1 MTTANIIDMTTLDCP
16 YGCGEK
22 LAISFAYKGWE
33 DTATCSNVTGWN
45 GDECEGFG
53 VFYKDGDAVQDTV
66 WERVRQETK
75 WLKHWQAE
83 VQDTQDRIRQ
93 LEKKIRRINKLGTRI
108 SRQHG

>member
-22 LAISFAYKGWE
+22 LVASEDWKDAAICPY
-33 DTATCSNVTGWN
+33 VTGRN
-45 GDECEGFG
+45 GDACEGEG
-53 VFYKDGDAVQDTV
+53 VLYKDGDEVQDTV
-66 WERVRQETK
+66 WERLRQETK
-75 WLKHWQAE
+75 WLRHWQAE

-93 LEKKIRRINKLGTRI
+93 LEKKIKRINKLGTRI